1 MLFRR
6 RSAELEPVGPAA
18 VSPADGDG
26 PGAAVTASAPAPVRL
41 GEPVTA
47 RRGPVRG
54 RAGHAVRPPALGVAE
69 VHAASVARP
78 ANTPERACR

>member
-26 PGAAVTASAPAPVRL
+26 PGAAVTASAPAAFRL

-47 RRGPVRG
+47 RRGPVRA
-54 RAGHAVRPPALGVAE
+54 RAGHAVRGPVSGVGE
-69 VHAASVARP
+69 VHAASIVRP
-78 ANTPERACR
+78 ARAPERACR